1 MNISRRFPKRLR
13 LLRASEFE
21 RVFGARNSVGN
32 SHFVLFGTAN
42 DVGFARLGITVSRRV
57 GNAVARN
64 RWKRL
69 LREAFRLSQHELPS
83 LDLVFVVRASEP
95 PTLAQLMFT
104 ISEST
109 RRLDR
114 RGNAKGTGVNYRH
127 RRLPPKDSPGN

>member
-1 MNISRRFPKRLR
+1 MR

-21 RVFGARNSVGN
+21 RVFAARNSVGN
-32 SHFVLFGTAN
+32 SHFVLYGAAN

-83 LDLVFVVRASEP
+83 LDLVCVARAPEP
-95 PTLAQLMFT
+95 PTLAQLMT
-104 ISEST
+104 KISESA

-114 RGNAKGTGVNYRH
+114 RARSAKRN
-127 RRLPPKDSPGN
+127 LEPPSS